1 MSSAVHEPSQPSART
16 PSPWWYG
23 VALFPISVLLG
34 VLMFLGGWGIVP
46 TGRFASEA
54 MMLSFF
60 AIVIIVD
67 LIGLLVGLLVTVSL
81 GIDLYAVRQSAV
93 SWRPSWLWVAAGLIH
108 FVGGVFSPLFV
119 VSVPLLSYYLYRRG
133 KRVGAP
139 SF

>member
-1 MSSAVHEPSQPSART
+1 M
-16 PSPWWYG
+16 
-23 VALFPISVLLG
+23 FPISVLLG

>member
-1 MSSAVHEPSQPSART
+1 MSSTVHEPSQPSART

-34 VLMFLGGWGIVP
+34 ALMFLATWGFVP
-46 TGRFASEA
+46 LGRLGSEA

-60 AIVIIVD
+60 AIVVIVD
-67 LIGLLVGLLVTVSL
+67 LIGVLVGLLVTILL
-81 GIDLYAVRQSAV
+81 GIDLHAVRGSGV
-93 SWRPSWLWVAAGLIH
+93 SWRPSWLWVGAGLIH

-133 KRVGAP
+133 KRTGSP